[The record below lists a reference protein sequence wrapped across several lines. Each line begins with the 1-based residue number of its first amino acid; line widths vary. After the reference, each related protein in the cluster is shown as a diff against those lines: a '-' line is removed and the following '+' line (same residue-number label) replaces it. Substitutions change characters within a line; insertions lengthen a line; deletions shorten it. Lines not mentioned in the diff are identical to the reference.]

1 MRENTQFESN
11 TVDEKILLKDGEK
24 VSGDDL
30 KLLLDDKMLD
40 DMPYLW
46 VENKGEQEI
55 TDK

>member
-11 TVDEKILLKDGEK
+11 TVDKKILLKDGEK

-55 TDK
+55 KDK